1 MFDVLLYN
9 YAVEVIIDGIIN
21 IGLNT
26 DIKINNINIITKY
39 ILVLDTKLSN
49 TFLLL
54 FSDIVSPFI
63 PL

>member
-1 MFDVLLYN
+1 MIYN
-9 YAVEVIIDGIIN
+9 IDIYNIIDGIIN

-39 ILVLDTKLSN
+39 IMVLDTKLSN

>member
-1 MFDVLLYN
+1 MYN
-9 YAVEVIIDGIIN
+9 IDIYNIIDGIIN